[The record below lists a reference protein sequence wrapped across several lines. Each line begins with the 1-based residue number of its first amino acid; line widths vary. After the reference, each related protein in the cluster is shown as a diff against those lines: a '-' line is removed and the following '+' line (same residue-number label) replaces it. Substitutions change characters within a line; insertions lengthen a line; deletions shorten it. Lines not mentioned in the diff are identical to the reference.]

1 MVTKWKSRISNGV
14 WAFMFIFGL
23 SGLLV
28 LFAFGNSYVHR
39 DYFQTPEFRSELDLF
54 AKYLNTFELNS
65 ITLEEAKQSITVTE
79 DEIYQHR
86 NGLGNITIHTNS
98 IKDEYQFRIDE
109 ALVTDNQ
116 EAVDIYIAERDKKI
130 EDITNVFKSDEY
142 VRAKVINEKEKELEE
157 YYKEREQYHSDYLR
171 YKEQF
176 QYYFKSSVTN
186 KVYTNL
192 SISEDESA
200 KDMLNSQNNLYI
212 TSYSIPIEHSWIPG
226 RDQLEASFIPFEGEF
241 AIPRGLSSSSS
252 VLIEYDR
259 YKQEQIAIWAY
270 VFVSIVA
277 LILCVSFVKKAKAI
291 PAAVERWKPYYNTLP
306 IDVRAVFISLTGFGT
321 ISLLFFIKHQ
331 FLTVIKNP
339 FVFVYG
345 WNMFIGMVIASLLLV
360 ITLVQGGFFAAQ
372 LKDWQYIKKEWEK
385 GLLNKAGQSVK
396 ALFNQAKCSL
406 KDAFLNKS
414 TGAQLFI
421 VLAIVFGIGLAALM
435 IVVHP
440 GFILLYVILL
450 AVIGLPIVMIM
461 INRIGY
467 FNRIVIKTN
476 ELAVGN
482 LGQDLPLSGK
492 SVLATL
498 AGNINVL
505 KQGVKTLQNEQAKS
519 ERLKTELIT
528 NVSHDLRTPLTSI
541 ITYTELL
548 KKEDV
553 SSEDRI
559 AYVEIIDRKSK
570 RLKVLIDDLFE
581 VSKMASGNVELTK
594 EKVDLV
600 QLLQQALA
608 EYDNMIN
615 DSSLQFR
622 ITNTEE
628 PVYAFVDGQKLWRVF
643 DNLIGNILKYSLENS
658 RVYITVRTLGNHAI
672 IAFKNV
678 SRYEVS
684 ENIDELFERFKRGDS
699 SRHTEGSGLGLAIAK
714 SIVDLH
720 EGNLDIEIDGDLFKV
735 SISLKVEKYY
745 GAG

>member
-1 MVTKWKSRISNGV
+1 MVTKWKSRISIGV
-14 WAFMFIFGL
+14 WAFMFTFGL

-54 AKYLNTFELNS
+54 AKYLNMFELNS

-79 DEIYQHR
+79 NEINQHR
-86 NGLGNITIHTNS
+86 NGFGNILDQITFLKN
-98 IKDEYQFRIDE
+98 EYEPRIDE
-109 ALVTDNQ
+109 ALSVNNQ

-130 EDITNVFKSDEY
+130 EDITNVFKNDEY
-142 VRAKVINEKEKELEE
+142 ARAKVINEKEKELEE
-157 YYKEREQYHSDYLR
+157 YYKEREKYRSDYLR

-176 QYYFKSSVTN
+176 QYYFKSSITDN
-186 KVYTNL
+186 VYTNL

-200 KDMLNSQNNLYI
+200 KDMLNSKDNLYI
-212 TSYSIPIEHSWIPG
+212 SSYSIPIEHSFHYWIPG
-226 RDQLEASFIPFEGEF
+226 YDQLAASFIPFEGEF

-252 VLIEYDR
+252 VLIEYNR

-270 VFVSIVA
+270 AFASIVA
-277 LILCVSFVKKAKAI
+277 LSLCVPFVKKAKAI
-291 PAAVERWKPYYNTLP
+291 PAAVERWMPYYNTLP

-321 ISLLFFIKHQ
+321 ISLLFFIKDQ

-360 ITLVQGGFFAAQ
+360 ITLVQGEFFAAQ
-372 LKDWQYIKKEWEK
+372 VKDWQYIKKEWEK

-414 TGAQLFI
+414 IGAQLFI
-421 VLAIVFGIGLAALM
+421 VLALVFGLGLAALM

-440 GFILLYVILL
+440 GFILLYIILL
-450 AVIGLPIVMIM
+450 VVIGPPTVMIL

-476 ELAVGN
+476 ELAFGN
-482 LGQDLPLSGK
+482 LGQDLPVSGK

-594 EKVDLV
+594 EKVDLI

-608 EYDNMIN
+608 EYDNTIN
-615 DSSLQFR
+615 DSSLHFR
-622 ITNTEE
+622 ITNTEK
-628 PVYAFVDGQKLWRVF
+628 PVYALVDGKKLWRVF
-643 DNLIGNILKYSLENS
+643 DNLIGNVLKYSLENS
-658 RVYITVRTLGNHAI
+658 RVYITVRTLGNQAI
-672 IAFKNV
+672 IVFKNV
-678 SRYEVS
+678 SKYELN
-684 ENIDELFERFKRGDS
+684 ENIDELFERFKRGDT

-720 EGNLDIEIDGDLFKV
+720 KGSLDIETDGDLFKV
-735 SISLKVEKYY
+735 SISLNLEE
-745 GAG
+745 